1 MMLQL
6 SEGWSLELTV
16 FAVISVPFTPPFL
29 ICNTSGLN
37 VLFSV
42 LGTVGFFACFFFVR
56 RIYSNI
62 SVPEKPVTTWMVEH
76 CWSHNFPLGLFQ
88 SCSTTVGCESLEPN
102 FGESLALGC
111 YTWVLTFWSRWWP
124 EVTLLEQKNS
134 VIVLK
139 SIRDILVCH
148 LFSYVTTKFCILSNL
163 LLRPRKRPSLLSD
176 QFLKITNVSNLE
188 HLVSDYLS

>member
-1 MMLQL
+1 MLKIAQNMLYKVKLMSPFLKLISTTFISSDNTQLEMPFTAVAWLERGGCTVRNASQSEKITSWILFLMMLQL

-111 YTWVLTFWSRWWP
+111 YTWVLT
-124 EVTLLEQKNS
+124 
-134 VIVLK
+134 
-139 SIRDILVCH
+139 
-148 LFSYVTTKFCILSNL
+148 
-163 LLRPRKRPSLLSD
+163 
-176 QFLKITNVSNLE
+176 
-188 HLVSDYLS
+188 